1 MNVSVE
7 FFMVLEVLFKG
18 MEQNDA
24 AICFIVGYFLYDCFL
39 GDVLGHV

>member
-1 MNVSVE
+1 MNVSVDE

-24 AICFIVGYFLYDCFL
+24 AICFIVGLLSVWLFSW
-39 GDVLGHV
+39 